1 MTQKSPHTRI
11 RSVGKRGKA
20 TELKAELLEFDF
32 GSGRRLG
39 VYLTEGG
46 GQGLE
51 IVVLGD
57 EPDATLRVETHSAG
71 AITVRLEPQDA
82 EGVVRTKGAKSAQVG
97 AVSQAPVLNLKIQ
110 KAVSGT
116 DRDQAPRKHR
126 IRTWA
131 RAALRAGVADVTI
144 RLVGEAEGRALNHDY
159 RGKAHATNV
168 LTFVYDTMP
177 SGAEPAVASSVFS
190 GDLVI
195 CVPVLVREAAE
206 QGKTLEAHF
215 AHLVVHGMLHLQG
228 YDHEVAE
235 QAEIMESLE
244 AEILATLGFGNPYA

>member
-1 MTQKSPHTRI
+1 MTRKSGHTRI
-11 RSVGKRGKA
+11 RSIGKRGKA
-20 TELKAELLEFDF
+20 TELKADLLEFDF
-32 GSGRRLG
+32 GGGRRLG

-46 GQGLE
+46 DQGLE

-57 EPDATLRVETHSAG
+57 EPDSTLSVEARSAS
-71 AITVRLEPQDA
+71 AILVRLESADSEGVQPVTISA
-82 EGVVRTKGAKSAQVG
+82 EGLAVG
-97 AVSQAPVLNLKIQ
+97 KDPHEPLLNLKIQ

-126 IRTWA
+126 IRAWA
-131 RAALRAGVADVTI
+131 RAALRAGVANVTI
-144 RLVGEAEGRALNHDY
+144 RLVGETEGRALNQDY

-168 LTFVYDTMP
+168 LTFVYDTLP
-177 SGAEPAVASSVFS
+177 PGAELADGVFS

-206 QGKTLEAHF
+206 QGKALDAHF

-228 YDHEVAE
+228 YDHESAE
-235 QAEIMESLE
+235 QAEIMETLE
-244 AEILATLGFGNPYA
+244 AEILATLGFDNPYA